1 MKKFK
6 SFVLVLMLLLSV
18 VTSVFSP
25 VWCFESNGQVSLEW
39 SANCVPDKDCSD
51 CFDLQA
57 SALENAVVQTIFLAV
72 APISPIQKL
81 GVVYLQPLD
90 NSTKSS
96 ESDHLLHTQFLGKDS
111 VVLLI

>member
-6 SFVLVLMLLLSV
+6 NALLVLMLLLSIA
-18 VTSVFSP
+18 TSVFSP
-25 VWCFESNGQVSLEW
+25 IWCFESNGQVSLEW

-57 SALENAVVQTIFLAV
+57 SALDNAVVQAVFLAV

-81 GVVYLQPLD
+81 GVIYLQPLE
-90 NSTKSS
+90 NNTKPN